1 MEMNDGYINLYTK
14 IKQYQDKKG
23 FSKLDNKEKY
33 NLHKQVYEKL
43 SKLEKGDYI
52 EGIKFFEDI

>member
-1 MEMNDGYINLYTK
+1 MDLDKWRGLNTK

-23 FSKLDNKEKY
+23 FYKLNNKEKY
-33 NLHKQVYEKL
+33 NLHKQVYKKL

-52 EGIKFFEDI
+52 EGIKFFENI